1 MGRFEHFDKLLVLW
15 FEKFLKSGKRFFVI
29 GQDLG
34 HKCLE
39 IMVISDPVSRRPEN
53 VLPLIFI
60 FIFGRA
66 YSNTVDVHKDCFS
79 SVLPNPPVLKPLE
92 ELIEM

>member
-34 HKCLE
+34 HKCLD
-39 IMVISDPVSRRPEN
+39 IIVISDPVSRRPEN
-53 VLPLIFI
+53 LLPLISIYIWSGI
-60 FIFGRA
+60 FS
-66 YSNTVDVHKDCFS
+66 YQ
-79 SVLPNPPVLKPLE
+79 
-92 ELIEM
+92 